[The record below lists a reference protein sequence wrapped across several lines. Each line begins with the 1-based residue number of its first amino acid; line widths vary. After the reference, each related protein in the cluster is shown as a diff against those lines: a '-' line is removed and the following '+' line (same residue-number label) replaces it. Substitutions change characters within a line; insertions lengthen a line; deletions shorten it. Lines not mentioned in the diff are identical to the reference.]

1 MNSWTER
8 GAASWLPHLILA
20 GLLALPAFWVVRL
33 EVFPFTDL
41 PNHLAAATIYRHLD
55 DPATQFAEYYA
66 SDVSLLKPNIA
77 HILFCSAFPSV
88 EAGNRVWLLLMLATL
103 GVSMT
108 LLFRVTKANPAL
120 LPLTVLLVFNA
131 NLSWGFIGFAFA
143 VPLLIGLAV
152 AVLLLLRRPSFGT
165 GTAVSLL
172 LILLF
177 YAHVFALLFGL
188 LFALLATLFG
198 TRGRLLRGLGVVA
211 MAALPA
217 AILFCGWIV
226 SGEEFRGDPT
236 IDYLIGYYRWQYAG
250 SLLARAGLLLT
261 RDNVALV
268 SDQSAVP
275 LTGMFSFALVSGLGL
290 LLKSDNRVR
299 FWNTD
304 GSRVVFAFLGAAC
317 LCFAGLPNAMPGV
330 VPVYAR
336 FSVLVTAG
344 AMMVTALALPSG
356 RRMTTLVL
364 ASVVAGIYIVVWHF
378 YFSDFERTSRDFSR
392 EFLARAGGSSTVVA
406 AVIRDPEFR
415 GLRPLVHYNNYHTI
429 WNLGITPTKM
439 AEYRF
444 GAIRL
449 KPGWRPLP
457 EYQEWI
463 SPDARL
469 GDLLSRYSGAKFI
482 LYHGPREDFERVAGE
497 GFAEVA
503 RSGSWALYGHTQ
515 AK

>member
-1 MNSWTER
+1 MNSGTER
-8 GAASWLPHLILA
+8 GAMPWLPHLILA

-55 DPATQFAEYYA
+55 DPATQFAEYFA
-66 SDVSLLKPNIA
+66 SDVSVLKPNIA
-77 HILFCSAFPSV
+77 HIVFCSAFPSV
-88 EAGNRVWLLLMLATL
+88 EGGNRVWLLLMLATL
-103 GVSMT
+103 GVSMS

-152 AVLLLLRRPSFGT
+152 AVLLLLRRPSFGA
-165 GTAVSLL
+165 GTAVSVL

-188 LFALLATLFG
+188 LFAMLAALLD
-198 TRGRLLRGLGVVA
+198 TRGRLVRGLRAVG

-226 SGEEFRGDPT
+226 SGEEFRGNPT
-236 IDYLIGYYRWQYAG
+236 IEYLIGYYRWHYAG
-250 SLLARAGLLLT
+250 SLLPRAGLLLT
-261 RDNVALV
+261 HDNVALV
-268 SDQSAVP
+268 SDRSAVP
-275 LTGMFSFALVSGLGL
+275 LTGLFSLALVSGLGL
-290 LLKSDNRVR
+290 LLRSGDRAR

-336 FSVLVTAG
+336 FSVLVVAG
-344 AMMVTALALPSG
+344 ALMVTSLTLPAG
-356 RRMTTLVL
+356 RTTLVL
-364 ASVVAGIYIVVWHF
+364 LLASIVACMYIAVWHL
-378 YFSDFERTSRDFSR
+378 YFSDFERSSRDFSR
-392 EFLARAGGSSTVVA
+392 EFLTHAGGSSSVVA
-406 AVIRDPEFR
+406 AMIRDPEFR
-415 GLRPLVHYNNYHTI
+415 GLRPLLHFNNYHTI

-444 GAIRL
+444 GAIRP
-449 KPGWRPLP
+449 KPGGRSLP

-463 SPDARL
+463 SPDAGL
-469 GDLLSRYSGAKFI
+469 GGLLARYAAARFI
-482 LYHGPREDFERVAGE
+482 LYHGPREEFHRVAGE
-497 GFAEVA
+497 GLEEVA
-503 RSGSWALYGHTQ
+503 RSGSWAIYGRIPVR
-515 AK
+515 